1 MELLRRELLSELF
14 SLSIR
19 AVHPYESVLGH
30 ARKVAS
36 ACTAGNCGR
45 LLAVGFGKAAC
56 AMAKALEASLGEE
69 PYDGLVITKYGHCT
83 RDRPERT
90 RLFEAGH
97 PIPDENGLKA
107 TARAIGLLRAA
118 GAETLVLCLV
128 SGGGSALLVSP
139 VEGIALREKQEVT
152 EMLLRAGADINEL
165 NTVRK
170 HLSRV
175 KGGRLAELAHPAGV
189 ISLIL
194 SDVIAD
200 RLDVIASGPTAPDG
214 STYADAL
221 KVLGKYRLTGR
232 VPKGVMEILRKGG
245 EGLLPETPKPG
256 DRVFER
262 VENII
267 IGNNKMALEAAREG
281 AIKRG
286 FQTEVISSEL
296 TGEAREAGA
305 WLAEKAVEAMKRAPR
320 KRLCLISGGETTV
333 TVRGHGKGGRNT
345 ELALAFAMDVD
356 EVEGISLLSAGTD
369 GTDGPTDAAGAIV
382 DGKTISIARSK
393 GIDPE
398 RHLAENDSYNFFKK
412 AGGLLVTGPT
422 GTNVMDI
429 QIILIE
435 HPQMKKV
442 S

>member
-1 MELLRRELLSELF
+1 MEPVRRELLSELF
-14 SLSIR
+14 SLSVR
-19 AVHPYESVLGH
+19 AVHPYESVLGR

-36 ACTAGNCGR
+36 AYTGGNYGR

-83 RDRPERT
+83 MDRPERA

-97 PIPDENGLKA
+97 PLPDENGLRA
-107 TARAIGLLRAA
+107 TARAMGLLKGA

-189 ISLIL
+189 VSLIL

-200 RLDVIASGPTAPDG
+200 KLDVIASGPTAPDG
-214 STYADAL
+214 TTYADAL
-221 KVLGKYRLTGR
+221 GVLEKYHLTGR
-232 VPKGVMEILRKGG
+232 VPQAVMDILRRGG

-267 IGNNKMALEAAREG
+267 IGNNKMALEAARQG
-281 AIKRG
+281 AMKRG

-305 WLAEKAVEAMKRAPR
+305 WLAGKAIEAAKKAPGR
-320 KRLCLISGGETTV
+320 RLCLISGGETTV
-333 TVRGHGKGGRNT
+333 TVTGSGKGGRNT
-345 ELALAFAMDVD
+345 ELALAFAMEVD
-356 EVEGISLLSAGTD
+356 GVEGISFLSAGTD

-382 DGKTISIARSK
+382 DGKTTSIARAM

-429 QIILIE
+429 QIVLIE
-435 HPQMKKV
+435 K
-442 S
+442 